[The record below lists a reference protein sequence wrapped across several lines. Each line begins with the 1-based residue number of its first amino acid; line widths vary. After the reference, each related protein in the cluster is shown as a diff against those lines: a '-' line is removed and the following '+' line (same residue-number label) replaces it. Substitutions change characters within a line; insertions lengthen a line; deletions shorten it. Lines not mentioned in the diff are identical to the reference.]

1 MLERS
6 DAAVIESIGASSLTI
21 PFKLSFKHASA
32 ARASTQTIWV
42 RAKGR
47 DGRIGFGEGCP
58 REYVTGES
66 LQSAQA
72 FVAAHSAGWRDG
84 IRDVESLAAWI
95 RAHEREIDANPA
107 AWSAV
112 ELALLDLFGKSAGTP
127 VEALLGLPP
136 LGGRFRYTAVLG
148 DASPGEFE
156 GHLARYCQVGFR
168 DFKIKLAGERTRDL
182 AKARAL
188 QAAGVDP
195 RSVRADANNL
205 WSDAGAAI
213 DDLAA
218 LGFAFFALEEP
229 LRAGDYAGMARI
241 ARARDSRIVLD
252 ESMARAGQLPGLP
265 GPAESWLVNLRVSK
279 MGGLLRSLDFLRE
292 ARRQGLRVIVGAHVG
307 ETSLLT
313 RAALTVASAAGE
325 ALVAQEGAFGTHL
338 LEHDVVE
345 RPLMFGAGGILDA
358 SAAAIGAAPG
368 WGLAIR
374 EAPQVIPR

>member
-1 MLERS
+1 MSARS
-6 DAAVIESIGASSLTI
+6 EAAVIESIRASSLAI

-32 ARASTQTIWV
+32 ARDSTQTIWV

-72 FVAAHSAGWRDG
+72 FVAAHSAAWLDG
-84 IRDVESLAAWI
+84 IRDVESLGAWI
-95 RAHEREIDANPA
+95 RGHERKIDANPA
-107 AWSAV
+107 AWAAV
-112 ELALLDLFGKSAGTP
+112 ELALLDLFGRSAGRP

-148 DASPGEFE
+148 DASPKEFD
-156 GHLARYCQVGFR
+156 GHLARYREAGFR

-188 QAAGVDP
+188 QAAGIDP

-213 DDLAA
+213 GDLEAV
-218 LGFAFFALEEP
+218 GFAFLALEEP

-241 ARARDSRIVLD
+241 ALALDSRIVLD
-252 ESMARAGQLPGLP
+252 ESMARAGQLADLP
-265 GPAESWLVNLRVSK
+265 GPAERWLVNLRVSK
-279 MGGLLRSLDFLRE
+279 MGGLLRSLDFLGQ
-292 ARRQGLRVIVGAHVG
+292 ARRQGVRVIVGAHVG

-313 RAALTVASAAGE
+313 RAALTVASAAGK

-345 RPLMFGAGGILDA
+345 PPLMFGAGGILDA
-358 SAAAIGAAPG
+358 GAAAIGTAPG

-374 EAPQVIPR
+374 EAP

>member
-1 MLERS
+1 MSERS
-6 DAAVIESIGASSLTI
+6 EAAVIESIRASSLAI

-32 ARASTQTIWV
+32 ARTSTQTIWV
-42 RAKGR
+42 RARGR
-47 DGRIGFGEGCP
+47 DGGIGFGEGCP

-72 FVAAHSAGWRDG
+72 FVAGHSVDWLGG
-84 IRDVESLAAWI
+84 IRDVESLGAWI
-95 RAHEREIDANPA
+95 RGHEREIDANPA
-107 AWSAV
+107 AWAAV
-112 ELALLDLFGKSAGTP
+112 ELALLDLFGKSAGKP

-148 DASPGEFE
+148 DTSPKEFD
-156 GHLARYCQVGFR
+156 GHLARYRQAGFR

-182 AKARAL
+182 AKTRSL
-188 QAAGVDP
+188 QAAGIAP
-195 RSVRADANNL
+195 SSVRADANNL

-213 DDLAA
+213 DDLEA
-218 LGFAFFALEEP
+218 LEFRFLALEEP

-241 ARARDSRIVLD
+241 ALALDSRIILD
-252 ESMARAGQLPGLP
+252 ESMARPGQLAGLP
-265 GPAESWLVNLRVSK
+265 GPAERWLVNLRVSK
-279 MGGLLRSLDFLRE
+279 MGGLLRSLDFLGQ
-292 ARRQGLRVIVGAHVG
+292 ARRQGMRVIVGAHVG

-338 LEHDVVE
+338 LERDVVE
-345 RPLMFGAGGILDA
+345 PPLMFGAGGILDA
-358 SAAAIGAAPG
+358 GAAAIGTAPG

-374 EAPQVIPR
+374 ETP

>member
-1 MLERS
+1 M
-6 DAAVIESIGASSLTI
+6 IESIGASSLAI

-72 FVAAHSAGWRDG
+72 FVAAHSADWLDG
-84 IRDVESLAAWI
+84 IRDVESLSAWI

-107 AWSAV
+107 AWTAV
-112 ELALLDLFGKSAGTP
+112 ELALLDLFGKSTGQP
-127 VEALLGLPP
+127 VESLLGLPP

-148 DASPGEFE
+148 DASPQEFD
-156 GHLARYCQVGFR
+156 GHLANYRRAGFR
-168 DFKIKLAGERTRDL
+168 DFKIKLSGDRTRDL
-182 AKARAL
+182 AKARSL
-188 QAAGVDP
+188 QAAGIAP
-195 RSVRADANNL
+195 AAVRADANNL

-213 DDLAA
+213 GDLEA
-218 LGFAFFALEEP
+218 LEFGFLALEEP

-241 ARARDSRIVLD
+241 ALALDSSIILD
-252 ESMARAGQLPGLP
+252 ESMARQGQLAGLP
-265 GPAESWLVNLRVSK
+265 GPAERWLVNLRVSK
-279 MGGLLRSLDFLRE
+279 MGGLLRSLDFLRQ

-313 RAALTVASAAGE
+313 RAALTVARAAGD

-338 LEHDVVE
+338 LERDVVE
-345 RPLMFGAGGILDA
+345 PPLMFGPGGILDA
-358 SAAAIGAAPG
+358 GAALGTAPG
-368 WGLAIR
+368 WGLAIS
-374 EAPQVIPR
+374 EAA

>member
-1 MLERS
+1 MSARS
-6 DAAVIESIGASSLTI
+6 EAAVIESIRASSLAI

-32 ARASTQTIWV
+32 ARDSTQTIWV

-72 FVAAHSAGWRDG
+72 FVAAHSADWLDG
-84 IRDVESLAAWI
+84 IRDVESLGAWI
-95 RAHEREIDANPA
+95 RGHEREIDANPS
-107 AWSAV
+107 AWAAV
-112 ELALLDLFGKSAGTP
+112 ELALLDLFGRSAGKP

-148 DASPGEFE
+148 DASPKEFD
-156 GHLARYCQVGFR
+156 GHLARYREAGFR

-188 QAAGVDP
+188 QAAGIDP

-213 DDLAA
+213 DDLEA
-218 LGFAFFALEEP
+218 LGFAFLALEEE
-229 LRAGDYAGMARI
+229 R
-241 ARARDSRIVLD
+241 
-252 ESMARAGQLPGLP
+252 
-265 GPAESWLVNLRVSK
+265 WLVNLRVSK
-279 MGGLLRSLDFLRE
+279 MGGLLRSLDFLGQ
-292 ARRQGLRVIVGAHVG
+292 ARRQGVRVIVGAHVG

-313 RAALTVASAAGE
+313 RAALTVASAAGK

-345 RPLMFGAGGILDA
+345 PPLMFGAGGILDA
-358 SAAAIGAAPG
+358 GAAAIGTAPG

-374 EAPQVIPR
+374 EAP